1 VKSVPKSAEISGILF
16 DLDGTLYVSD
26 RFAAEIQAAAAAYIA
41 ELKRI
46 SQAEAGLL
54 ITATRLRLA
63 EESGTVQTISAV
75 CTELG
80 GSIRELHRFF
90 EENLR
95 PEASLVRDERIIGL
109 LERLAERFSLYIYTN
124 NNRVLTARI
133 MNYLGMDG
141 VMRGI
146 FTIDDVWRPKPDE
159 EMVNRILEEIGL
171 SPGEALFVGD
181 RYDVDLRVPEQL
193 GCPVYLSQNLEQLLR
208 LEELLIP
215 IPNQGAI
222 FVGSS
227 SAPQRTICTLS

>member
-1 VKSVPKSAEISGILF
+1 VKSVSTSAEIKGIVF
-16 DLDGTLYVSD
+16 DLDGTLYVCD

-54 ITATRLRLA
+54 ITATRSRLS
-63 EESGTVQTISAV
+63 EESGTVQTLSAV
-75 CTELG
+75 CRELG
-80 GSIRELHRFF
+80 GNVQQLHRFF
-90 EENLR
+90 EVNLR
-95 PEASLVRDERIIGL
+95 PEAFLVRDERIIGL
-109 LERLAERFSLYIYTN
+109 LDRLAERFALYIYTN
-124 NNRVLTARI
+124 NNRVLTTRI

-171 SPGEALFVGD
+171 SPDEALFVGD

-193 GCPVYLSQNLEQLLR
+193 GCPVYLSQNMEQLLR
-208 LEELLIP
+208 LEELLTP
-215 IPNQGAI
+215 YHP
-222 FVGSS
+222 
-227 SAPQRTICTLS
+227 